1 MGNNTASLVGV
12 AISASLLPPAV
23 NAGLCWVYAI
33 LIRCGVIE
41 NVKVD
46 PDGNLY
52 DFNVIAGVSFVLTMV
67 NVVCIWVS
75 AVIMFNIKEVAPA
88 RSKSAFWSQDIKV
101 ARAVQNG
108 SKSSMNLEA
117 VKSGLQ
123 YAITKERKEKNMK
136 KKQQKFVILDIE
148 ADDPVPLVMKGASTN
163 LYSLEDMTKI
173 VELDQEDL
181 ESVDD
186 APSKRVRRR
195 RYTME
200 K

>member
-1 MGNNTASLVGV
+1 M
-12 AISASLLPPAV
+12 
-23 NAGLCWVYAI
+23 NAGLCWAYAI

-52 DFNVIAGVSFVLTMV
+52 DFNFIAGVSFVLTVV
-67 NVVCIWVS
+67 NVLCIWVS
-75 AVIMFNIKEVAPA
+75 AVIMFNIKEVAPT

-136 KKQQKFVILDIE
+136 KKDQKFMSLDLE
-148 ADDPVPLVMKGASTN
+148 AHDSVPLVTN
-163 LYSLEDMTKI
+163 SRTLGDMTKI

-181 ESVDD
+181 ENVDD
-186 APSKRVRRR
+186 APSRRVRRR
-195 RYTME
+195 RYPMD